1 MCDTTIPPKVHGAIP
16 KYAID
21 PKNVSSKLEL
31 EPRRIPGYMGYVAG
45 TRNEFGDTF
54 GRTTA
59 TALKNGYEYEGYR
72 SAVDQLEQRRKTAAG
87 LGVDK
92 EGMFYENAMTL
103 SRDQV
108 CARPVGR
115 QYTVRSDWGTRV
127 KPYKKEIYYKN
138 VYSSIKLLLC
148 KKSTPQGISDYER

>member
-16 KYAID
+16 NYAID

-59 TALKNGYEYEGYR
+59 TALKTGYEYEGYR
-72 SAVDQLEQRRKTAAG
+72 SAVDQLEQRRRTAAG

-92 EGMFYENAMTL
+92 EGMFYENSMTL
-103 SRDQV
+103 ARDQV
-108 CARPVGR
+108 CARRPGNTGVVDDWAVKT
-115 QYTVRSDWGTRV
+115 YTECVH
-127 KPYKKEIYYKN
+127 
-138 VYSSIKLLLC
+138 IK
-148 KKSTPQGISDYER
+148 

>member
-1 MCDTTIPPKVHGAIP
+1 VPGYTGYIRGANCVSGVRFGVKTRLACTKTVEELMCDTTIPPKVHGAIP
-16 KYAID
+16 NYAID

-59 TALKNGYEYEGYR
+59 TALKTGYEYEGYR
-72 SAVDQLEQRRKTAAG
+72 SAVDQLEQRRRTAAG

-92 EGMFYENAMTL
+92 EGMFYENSMTL
-103 SRDQV
+103 ARD
-108 CARPVGR
+108 
-115 QYTVRSDWGTRV
+115 
-127 KPYKKEIYYKN
+127 
-138 VYSSIKLLLC
+138 
-148 KKSTPQGISDYER
+148 